1 MVSLLLTTFC
11 LAVIS
16 TRIITAFARAY
27 EIVDKPNLPRKKHT
41 TPTPLLGGAGIIFA
55 FLVVSGFCVISGRLE
70 IPASYAIA
78 CVGATMMLGI
88 SGYQDDR
95 YNLSSRKQ
103 LAAVIG
109 AALWAVLWLNKEIVI
124 SNPFGGMLVLS
135 LWVSGIV
142 SFVWLVGMTMV
153 TKILDGLDGLV
164 TGISAI
170 GGFGIAAFSLATP
183 YFDKNIALLSALFGA
198 SCLGF
203 LVWNYKPAQVFLGN
217 IGSTWTGFMLALL
230 ALLGGIKFAAA
241 SLILALPSI
250 DFLYVVL
257 KRLKNGKKPWE
268 GDDTHLH
275 FRLRNYLGDEKT
287 VWVYYGVALLMSAV
301 TLILSSAQK
310 YALLGV
316 LLVLSLIMIVYV
328 EKRVQKA

>member
-1 MVSLLLTTFC
+1 MVPLLLTTFF

-27 EIVDKPNLPRKKHT
+27 GIVDKPNIPRKKHRV
-41 TPTPLLGGAGIIFA
+41 PTPLLGGGGIILA
-55 FLVVSGFCVISGRLE
+55 FLVVSGFCVMNGIIE
-70 IPASYAIA
+70 IPVSYMVA
-78 CVGATMMLGI
+78 CMGATAILAI

-103 LAAVIG
+103 FIAVIG
-109 AALWAVLWLNKEIVI
+109 AALWAVWWLNTEIVI

-135 LWVSGIV
+135 LGVSGIV
-142 SFVWLVGMTMV
+142 SFVWLLGMTMV

-183 YFDKNIALLSALFGA
+183 YFDKHIAVLSAIFGA

-230 ALLGGIKFAAA
+230 ALLGGIKFAVA
-241 SLILALPSI
+241 SLIFTLPSI

-275 FRLRNYLGDEKT
+275 FRLKNYLGDEKT
-287 VWVYYGVALLMSAV
+287 VWVYYGVALLMSV
-301 TLILSSAQK
+301 ITLFLSSAQK